1 MVAVN
6 GSFGSFGAFLART
19 GGHERSNRH
28 QSHVPDH
35 KKPADPNT
43 QPDPKRSERGH
54 GRTDIPP
61 KSGDG
66 SQAAS
71 QQEAFQLALN
81 AVALTIMNDV
91 MADAEEAMAETEE
104 DT

>member
-6 GSFGSFGAFLART
+6 GSSSFGALLART
-19 GGHERSNRH
+19 GGHERSNR
-28 QSHVPDH
+28 QPSHAPDH
-35 KKPADPNT
+35 KKPADPSA
-43 QPDPKRSERGH
+43 QPDPKRSERAH
-54 GRTDIPP
+54 DRTDIPP
-61 KSGDG
+61 NSGDG
-66 SQAAS
+66 GAAS